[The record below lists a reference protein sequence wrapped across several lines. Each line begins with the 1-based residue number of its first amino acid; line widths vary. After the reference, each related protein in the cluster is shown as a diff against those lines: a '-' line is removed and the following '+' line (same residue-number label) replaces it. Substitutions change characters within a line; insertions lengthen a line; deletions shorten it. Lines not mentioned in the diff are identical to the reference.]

1 MNNFDK
7 NTLGDSPACIYLI
20 DLLNKIERKKAV
32 YLIKSYGEFK
42 ETFKELVDAYEAN
55 ALSAKV
61 VRRYIATYRE
71 TIPAIRQS
79 LVSRKYETTI
89 INLYENLLIAEF
101 KKVTR
106 KLDAIKKLEIS
117 AISRAKSNLK
127 KSGSSFNDKNMQTY
141 GKYEGKEIPVEVT
154 FDQHGLGSS
163 VFNKELIEDKINS
176 ETLMEKSLKRLERR
190 KAR

>member
-32 YLIKSYGEFK
+32 YLIKSYAEFK

-79 LVSRKYETTI
+79 LVDRQYDTTI

-141 GKYEGKEIPVEVT
+141 GKYEGKEIPVDVT

-163 VFNKELIEDKINS
+163 VFNKDLIEDKINS

-190 KAR
+190 KLR

>member
-42 ETFKELVDAYEAN
+42 ETFKELVEAYNNEAI
-55 ALSAKV
+55 SAKV
-61 VRRYIATYRE
+61 VRRYIATYRQ
-71 TIPAIRQS
+71 TIPTIRQS
-79 LVSRKYETTI
+79 LVNKQYETTI

-106 KLDAIKKLEIS
+106 RLDAIKKLEIS
-117 AISRAKSNLK
+117 AISRAKSNFK
-127 KSGSSFNDKNMQTY
+127 KSGNEFNDKQMKTY
-141 GKYEGKEIPVEVT
+141 GKYEGKEIPVEVI

-163 VFNKELIEDKINS
+163 VFNKDLIEDKINS

-190 KAR
+190 KTR